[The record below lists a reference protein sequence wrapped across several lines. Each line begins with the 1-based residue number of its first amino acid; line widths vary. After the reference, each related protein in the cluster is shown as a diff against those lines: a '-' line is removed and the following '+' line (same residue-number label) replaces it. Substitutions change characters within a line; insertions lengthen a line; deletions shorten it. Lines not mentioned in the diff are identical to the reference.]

1 MTFTS
6 IDYEKFRALR
16 VTHIATRLEELI
28 ADEVNDTLT
37 PEQLF
42 LTAVDD
48 ALEQRR
54 AHKVEKLIR
63 QAGFPIL
70 HATFAEIDYREGR
83 GITPVRMR
91 RYAAHDWRGDP
102 MNLLI
107 ISPTAGGK
115 TYLACALGIAAC
127 HNGHAV
133 TYARMDD
140 LARRLVIARG
150 DGIAHQKLLNELSQ
164 TDVLILDDFLTVGI
178 DSDAASD
185 LFAVLANRE
194 HRLPTMIASQT
205 GPAHWV
211 TELPDPVA
219 ADSIVNRLANHA
231 RTIKPR
237 PDRHAPTPPR
247 PRPRRRHLLGVTVSG
262 PVSDGRAATN
272 NTEHRYQLRR
282 LALPTC
288 ATR

>member
-6 IDYEKFRALR
+6 IDYDKFRALR
-16 VTHIATRLEELI
+16 VTHVATRLEELI
-28 ADEVNDTLT
+28 QDEANDTLT

-48 ALEQRR
+48 ALESRR
-54 AHKVEKLIR
+54 VNKVERLIR
-63 QAGFPIL
+63 QAQFPIPG
-70 HATFAEIDYREGR
+70 ATVAEVDYRDGR

-91 RYAAHDWRGDP
+91 RYAAHQWRADST
-102 MNLLI
+102 NLLI
-107 ISPTAGGK
+107 ISPSGGGK
-115 TYLACALGIAAC
+115 TYLACALGISAC
-127 HNGHAV
+127 QSEHAV
-133 TYARMDD
+133 AYFRMDD

-150 DGIAHQKLLNELSQ
+150 NGIAHQKLLNELSSV
-164 TDVLILDDFLTVGI
+164 DLLIIDDFLTVGI

-211 TELPDPVA
+211 AELPDRVA

-231 RTIKPR
+231 RIINLGQI
-237 PDRHAPTPPR
+237 DM
-247 PRPRRRHLLGVTVSG
+247 RRH
-262 PVSDGRAATN
+262 RN
-272 NTEHRYQLRR
+272 EQ
-282 LALPTC
+282 
-288 ATR
+288 TRSHDTYWE